1 MNANGAGEAMLTNDI
16 LSSEDPAWSPD
27 GSQISF
33 GREGRIFVM
42 NADGSGQ
49 RVLTNPG
56 AGERDEEARWVT
68 RWSRLAF
75 IRVTSARN
83 LWTINPGGSDHSKT
97 HQPSNTQEM
106 YSPVR
111 SMGIP
116 GRLTGN
122 D

>member
-56 AGERDEEARWVT
+56 AGERDEGRPGGPPDGA
-68 RWSRLAF
+68 RLAF
-75 IRVTSARN
+75 RPSDERTQPVDHQ
-83 LWTINPGGSDHSKT
+83 PGWESSSKT
-97 HQPSNTQEM
+97 HRPFE
-106 YSPVR
+106 Y
-111 SMGIP
+111 
-116 GRLTGN
+116 TG
-122 D
+122 DVFPWFDLWVFLGA